1 MSLGAGALALRRV
14 QILVSPK
21 DVRFS
26 EIVKKLKSRSIT
38 PLGVDEEREQS
49 MGWCHPF
56 SGEPDFDSAH
66 DHMYGQA
73 FVFGLRTDVKR
84 IPGTYFRLQMKNA
97 LEALQK
103 KEKGKKGQDG
113 GGRGQS
119 KKLRD
124 ATRDR
129 LKLEL
134 LRGTLPSVRLTEI
147 VWHLDNNEL
156 WILSSSQSVYDD
168 VEKMFLETFGWPLAV
183 YNPGTI
189 AVDFNR
195 MLHGL
200 NVSLDEH
207 LNIIPADF
215 RAVAPAKAAGAVAR
229 VPELADTDL
238 F

>member
-38 PLGVDEEREQS
+38 PLGVDEEREQT
-49 MGWCHPF
+49 MGWCHPYT
-56 SGEPDFDSAH
+56 GEPDFDSAQ
-66 DHMYGQA
+66 DHVYGQA
-73 FVFGLRTDVKR
+73 FVFGLRADVKR

-103 KEKGKKGQDG
+103 KDKGK
-113 GGRGQS
+113 GRLQG

-168 VEKMFLETFGWPLAV
+168 VEKLFLETFGWPLAL
-183 YNPGTI
+183 YNPGTLG
-189 AVDFNR
+189 VDFSR

-200 NVSLDEH
+200 SVPLDDN
-207 LNIIPADF
+207 LNLVPADF
-215 RAVAPAKAAGAVAR
+215 RGDQAAVVNRTAQPRIA
-229 VPELADTDL
+229 LAETDL

>member
-21 DVRFS
+21 DVQFAD
-26 EIVKKLKSRSIT
+26 IVKKLKSKSIR
-38 PLGVDEEREQS
+38 PLGMDEEREQS
-49 MGWCHPF
+49 LGWCHPF
-56 SGEPDFDSAH
+56 TGEPDFDSAH
-66 DHMYGQA
+66 EHTYGQA
-73 FVFGLRTDVKR
+73 FVFGLRADVKR

-97 LEALQK
+97 LEVLQN
-103 KEKGKKGQDG
+103 KEKGKTQ
-113 GGRGQS
+113 GGRLQG

-134 LRGTLPSVRLTEI
+134 LRGTLPSVRLTEV

-156 WILSSSQSVYDD
+156 WILSASQSVYDD
-168 VEKMFLETFGWPLAV
+168 FEKMFFETFGWSLAL
-183 YNPGTI
+183 YNPGTLG
-189 AVDFNR
+189 VDFPR

-200 NVSLDEH
+200 NVSLDDN
-207 LNIIPADF
+207 LNIVPADF
-215 RAVAPAKAAGAVAR
+215 RGDAPKRPALPGRTSESA
-229 VPELADTDL
+229 LAEADL

>member
-21 DVRFS
+21 DVRFA
-26 EIVKKLKSRSIT
+26 EILKKLKSRSIT
-38 PLGVDEEREQS
+38 PLGIDEEREQS

-66 DHMYGQA
+66 DHLYGQA

-97 LEALQK
+97 LESLQK
-103 KEKGKKGQDG
+103 NEKGK
-113 GGRGQS
+113 GRLQG

-156 WILSSSQSVYDD
+156 WILSSSQAVYDD
-168 VEKMFLETFGWPLAV
+168 FEKMFLETFGWPLAV
-183 YNPGTI
+183 CTPGTLG
-189 AVDFNR
+189 VDFNR
-195 MLHGL
+195 MVHGL
-200 NVSLDEH
+200 SVPLDDH
-207 LNIIPADF
+207 LNLVPADF
-215 RAVAPAKAAGAVAR
+215 RGDAAQKTGAVSSAQLS
-229 VPELADTDL
+229 LAEADL

>member
-21 DVRFS
+21 DVQFAD
-26 EIVKKLKSRSIT
+26 IVKKLKSRSIT

-49 MGWCHPF
+49 MGWCHPY
-56 SGEPDFDSAH
+56 SGESDFDQAH
-66 DHMYGQA
+66 DLVYGQA
-73 FVFGLRTDVKR
+73 FVFGLRADVKR

-103 KEKGKKGQDG
+103 NEKGK
-113 GGRGQS
+113 GRLQG

-168 VEKMFLETFGWPLAV
+168 VEKMFIETFGWPLAL
-183 YNPGTI
+183 YNPGTLG
-189 AVDFNR
+189 VDFNR

-200 NVSLDEH
+200 SVPLDDN

-215 RAVAPAKAAGAVAR
+215 RGDVAGKAALLKSDSPA
-229 VPELADTDL
+229 LAETDL